1 MRPVAYREK
10 PFRTAEK
17 ESLLQKKKT
26 SEKSENIKARGGSY
40 RNQGSHR
47 ITIML
52 IPHSE
57 KKPVNFQISLYT
69 LGLAF
74 GVFIFLVFGFMYF
87 AVKYSEKKVDASL
100 AMKDLGETEANL
112 DVIRNEVR
120 NLFHTVEVF
129 NKSLDR
135 TLTSLNLNGKKQ
147 ENPGN
152 ADGDLGSFMNIEE
165 SDSDTLS
172 EISEIRR
179 LDTYLTDSTQ
189 SLDRIRGVFS
199 RKTKLLTEV
208 PSLWPVQS
216 GIGFVSSTF
225 GPNIEPFS
233 GNWYIHRGLD
243 IAYPAN
249 VPIIA
254 TARGKIVG
262 TGYHPEGYGYFV
274 EIRHR
279 YGFWT
284 KYGHLQRV
292 YVYEGQDVAQGD
304 VIGLMGN
311 TGRSTGN
318 HLHYEVAIGTQ
329 QVDPAT
335 FLDMGNGGRKTFDM
349 ITSDLAGFDNR

>member
-1 MRPVAYREK
+1 
-10 PFRTAEK
+10 
-17 ESLLQKKKT
+17 
-26 SEKSENIKARGGSY
+26 
-40 RNQGSHR
+40 
-47 ITIML
+47 ML

-69 LGLAF
+69 LGLSV
-74 GVFIFLVFGFMYF
+74 GVFIFLVCGFMYF
-87 AVKYSEKKVDASL
+87 ALKYSEKKVDAAL
-100 AMKDLGETEANL
+100 AIQDLDETEASL
-112 DVIRNEVR
+112 DTMRNEVR
-120 NLFHTVEVF
+120 SLFHTVEIF
-129 NKSLDR
+129 NKSLDL
-135 TLTSLNLNGKKQ
+135 TLSVLNLSEKKQ
-147 ENPGN
+147 NFLSG
-152 ADGDLGSFMNIEE
+152 AGGDLGSFMDIEE
-165 SDSDTLS
+165 SDSQTLN
-172 EISEIRR
+172 EINEIRR

-225 GPNIEPFS
+225 GPNLEPFS
-233 GNWYIHRGLD
+233 GNWYIHRGID

-254 TARGKIVG
+254 TARAKVVG
-262 TGYHPEGYGYFV
+262 TGYHAEGYGYFV
-274 EIRHR
+274 ELRHR

-292 YVYEGQDVAQGD
+292 YVYEGQDIDQGD

-349 ITSDLAGFDNR
+349 ITSDLAEYDRQ